1 MRAAKGEEV
10 LDKCLFWA
18 DTQQRLGKPVSSPCY
33 KNHPVLFPR
42 SWVLKPQTTL
52 WRKGERQDTVL
63 LWHQVSFEITG
74 IVQLTQAPAHI
85 SAPYD
90 SSEEKIAACE
100 KLQEKQQELAQLTE
114 VTLLLRHRASVDF
127 FPGYA
132 TLTDYR
138 ENKDA
143 PAWKCKLI
151 PYLPTAFTHP
161 KPAHSG
167 KPLSP
172 LPALWR
178 SGWEQLLEQRYQI
191 RDPELLHLESFT
203 STEYL
208 WCGHWKAWN
217 LYLVSPSTSIC
228 IRDMRNHFSS
238 DNRLS
243 SLSLKQK

>member
-1 MRAAKGEEV
+1 MTSGLIWNNRYCTAHSGSSTHFCS
-10 LDKCLFWA
+10 L
-18 DTQQRLGKPVSSPCY
+18 RL
-33 KNHPVLFPR
+33 LR
-42 SWVLKPQTTL
+42 
-52 WRKGERQDTVL
+52 RE
-63 LWHQVSFEITG
+63 
-74 IVQLTQAPAHI
+74 
-85 SAPYD
+85 D
-90 SSEEKIAACE
+90 SSSWEAAGKAAGTSPADWGDIAATP
-100 KLQEKQQELAQLTE
+100 QGQ
-114 VTLLLRHRASVDF
+114 RWF

-217 LYLVSPSTSIC
+217 LYLVSPSTSIS